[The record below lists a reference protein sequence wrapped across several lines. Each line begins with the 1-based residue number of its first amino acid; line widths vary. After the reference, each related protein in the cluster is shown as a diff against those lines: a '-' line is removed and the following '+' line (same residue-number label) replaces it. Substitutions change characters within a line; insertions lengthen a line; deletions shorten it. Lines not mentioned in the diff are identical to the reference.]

1 MLIKEVL
8 TSVEVIQDPYIKAVT
23 YAKIG
28 ERLARAR
35 ERHYKEAFLRAMETA
50 KDIEDPTKM
59 FKALLSIGYSMTK
72 AGIKASKRI
81 YQGVLEDSKALPAP
95 HRDVV
100 MESAATYMLSLG
112 EIGEAITYAL
122 EISNPK
128 LRNEVLLAAM
138 RANTKKLGKEGIKV
152 AYHLRRS
159 KLALEYID
167 SEPYRSMGMMELIKA
182 YISLGSYENGI
193 SLISAIE
200 DRDWAR
206 QAFKEVAFYLKEKE
220 VLAQYIDTLEQVANS
235 LIDRFGEGFVREMA
249 FAFALSGEG
258 LPAVELVRKLKNSG
272 DVLAKLALELLERDH
287 DVLPSLVAALDE
299 DEAAL
304 VGKFVMN
311 RVLERPELGSQEV
324 VEAIGRSTR
333 NEEVWAKI
341 ARYYIIMGEVDGAA
355 RIASL
360 LHERRLRSVVMADIA
375 HHLLKRNEIERAID
389 AALEVRDSKFSS
401 ILVSEILLKALERE
415 LDGKV
420 ITWNDSRR

>member
-8 TSVEVIQDPYIKAVT
+8 ASVEVIRDPYIKAVT

-35 ERHYKEAFLRAMETA
+35 EKHYKGAFLRAMETT
-50 KDIEDPTKM
+50 KEIGDPVKT
-59 FKALLSIGYSMTK
+59 FKALLSIGYSMSK

-81 YQGVLEDSKALPAP
+81 YQGVLEDSRALPSP
-95 HRDVV
+95 HRDIV

-138 RANTKKLGKEGIKV
+138 RANTRKLGKEGIKV

-167 SEPYRSMGMMELIKA
+167 SEPYRSMGIMELIKA
-182 YISLGSYENGI
+182 YLSLGSYENGI
-193 SLISAIE
+193 SLISSIG

-220 VLAQYIDTLEQVANS
+220 VLNHYIDSLEGVANS
-235 LIDRFGEGFVREMA
+235 LISRFGDDFAREMA

-258 LPAVELVRKLKNSG
+258 LPAVELVRKLDNSE
-272 DVLAKLALELLERDH
+272 DILVKMAVELLERDH
-287 DVLPSLVAALDE
+287 DVLPSFVSALNE
-299 DEAAL
+299 EEATI
-304 VGKFVMN
+304 VGKAVMN
-311 RVLERPELGSQEV
+311 RILERPELGSWEV
-324 VEAIGRSTR
+324 VEAIGKSTR

-341 ARYYIIMGEVDGAA
+341 ARYYIVMDEVDGAA
-355 RIASL
+355 RVASL
-360 LHERRLRSVVMADIA
+360 LHEGRLRSVIMADIA
-375 HHLLKRNEIERAID
+375 HHLLKKNEVERAID
-389 AALEVRDSKFSS
+389 AAIEVKDPKFSS
-401 ILVSEILLKALERE
+401 ILVSEILLKALENE
-415 LDGKV
+415 IDGKV
-420 ITWNDSRR
+420 VPWNGSRH